1 MKKSKKISIAALAL
15 VMFLSGTMLT
25 GQKTPVLAA
34 NSKYAAD
41 ATVKSYEQQLAEIA
55 AKQKDALKRLES
67 VRNDY
72 SNVQATKETYDEVV
86 ELSIKKKNLTMQ
98 QLDTI
103 TLQIANKETAIAE
116 AEANIEKQENAFL
129 DRMVTLYEEGEASY
143 IGLILGADDMIE
155 FLTRM
160 DMVTSILEY
169 DQYVIAELEE
179 NAANLEAAVAD
190 LEYALELQ
198 NTAIADL
205 EANILE
211 ARKMADEALAYMQ
224 SLESN
229 EAALLQN
236 YYNAKAQEEE
246 LNKKLEERLRQL
258 QEQEKSN
265 YVGGEMGWP
274 LPIDVRYQVSSEFG
288 WRTIWGVRDNHLGI
302 DLACAANTAIYA
314 SNGGKVIESQKHYS
328 YGNYVLIDHGGG
340 RATLYAHMNERWVS
354 AGDTVSKGQ
363 QIGLV
368 GSTGA
373 STGNHL
379 HFEVREN
386 GKVQNPRNY
395 INLP

>member
-1 MKKSKKISIAALAL
+1 MKTTRKISIAALTMAL
-15 VMFLSGTMLT
+15 AITGTMLT
-25 GQKTPVLAA
+25 GQKTPIEAA
-34 NSKYAAD
+34 PTD
-41 ATVKSYEQQLAEIA
+41 ATVQAYEQQLAEIA
-55 AKQKDALKRLES
+55 VKQKDALNRLAN

-72 SNVQATKETYDEVV
+72 SNVQNTKQTYDEIV

-103 TLQIANKETAIAE
+103 TLQIGNKEAAIAE
-116 AEANIEKQENAFL
+116 AEANIAKQEKAFL

-143 IGLILGADDMIE
+143 IGLILGAEDMVE
-155 FLTRM
+155 FLTRV

-169 DQYVIAELEE
+169 DQLVISELEE
-179 NAANLEAAVAD
+179 NTANLEAAVTD

-198 NTAIADL
+198 STAIIDL
-205 EANILE
+205 EANILD

-224 SLESN
+224 SLQANES
-229 EAALLQN
+229 ALLQD

-258 QEQEKSN
+258 QEQEKKA
-265 YVGGEMGWP
+265 YVGGVMNWP

-288 WRTIWGVRDNHLGI
+288 PRKLWGMNDNHLGI

-314 SNGGKVIESQKHYS
+314 ANAGKVIESQYHYS

-340 RATLYAHMNERWVS
+340 IATLYAHMNERWVS
-354 AGDTVSKGQ
+354 AGEQVGQGQ

-368 GSTGA
+368 GTTGA

-379 HFEVREN
+379 HFEVRKD
-386 GKVQNPRNY
+386 GKVQQPRDY